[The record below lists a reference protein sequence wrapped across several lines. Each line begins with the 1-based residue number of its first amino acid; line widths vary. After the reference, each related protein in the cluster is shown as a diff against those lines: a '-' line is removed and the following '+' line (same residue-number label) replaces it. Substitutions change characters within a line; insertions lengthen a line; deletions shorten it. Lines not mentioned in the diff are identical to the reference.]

1 MCVGVCLERYV
12 VNLNIIVFEFESNL
26 KNDGL
31 RKGKGAGQ
39 RQVDQIGARAV
50 HSWYRPLYAGL
61 QLYGKDWKK
70 IEALVATRNGAQ
82 IRSHAQ
88 KYFIKT
94 KKEDEP
100 DAEHS
105 PELLSPVTQLPASD
119 SDNYS
124 YFLSKM

>member
-1 MCVGVCLERYV
+1 M
-12 VNLNIIVFEFESNL
+12 
-26 KNDGL
+26 
-31 RKGKGAGQ
+31 
-39 RQVDQIGARAV
+39 
-50 HSWYRPLYAGL
+50 

-94 KKEDEP
+94 RREDEP
-100 DAEHS
+100 DADHS
-105 PELLSPVTQLPASD
+105 PELLSPVTQLPSE
-119 SDNYS
+119 DNYS

>member
-1 MCVGVCLERYV
+1 
-12 VNLNIIVFEFESNL
+12 
-26 KNDGL
+26 
-31 RKGKGAGQ
+31 
-39 RQVDQIGARAV
+39 VDQTLARAV
-50 HSWYRPLYAGL
+50 HPWYCPLHVGL

-94 KKEDEP
+94 KKEDDP
-100 DAEHS
+100 DADHS
-105 PELLSPVTQLPASD
+105 PELLSPVTQLSASD